1 MANEIKNSIRNVA
14 NLKEMMEEGSKVVYK
29 PEDVEASINKTEELL
44 GNKKASDN
52 QMKNDVVMD
61 VIGELIEK
69 HVPKPFK
76 ELFNPNSVLPG
87 LAIGLITRNPIAGIT
102 SGMAINT
109 MWKQFNAVKEG
120 SPDYSNALIED
131 RNIDFK
137 KTPTSVFGSNDPIAS
152 VNLDNKHVKGLAPF
166 ESIKSSAR
174 PINNQSI
181 DRKPQSAPSIDG
193 KAEKS
198 VETSKVETPK
208 VEKPKVEKPKVEA
221 PKVETPKVET
231 SKVETPKVETSKVE
245 TSKVETSK
253 VEAPT
258 VVKSETVVIK
268 SVPEPVGNVVPNVST
283 QTVSPEVIPAPVSID
298 VTPVPETIENKPI
311 ESVKPRVITVDRE
324 KDEDVAL
331 SRSERSAESINENV
345 YDKDDTSNSFDSRSV
360 DTSANRDNVG
370 GDYNREPDA
379 SLNSDYTNMINSWNA
394 SDSSIDNG
402 FDR

>member
-52 QMKNDVVMD
+52 QMKNDAVMD

-131 RNIDFK
+131 KNIDFK

-152 VNLDNKHVKGLAPF
+152 VNLDGKHVKGLAPF

-208 VEKPKVEKPKVEA
+208 VEKPEVEKPKVEA

-231 SKVETPKVETSKVE
+231 SKVETP
-245 TSKVETSK
+245 K

-283 QTVSPEVIPAPVSID
+283 QTVSPEVIPAPVSMD
-298 VTPVPETIENKPI
+298 VTSVPEAIENKPI

-394 SDSSIDNG
+394 ADSSIDNG

>member
-52 QMKNDVVMD
+52 QMKNDAVMD

-69 HVPKPFK
+69 HVPKPLK

-131 RNIDFK
+131 KNIDFK

-152 VNLDNKHVKGLAPF
+152 VNLDGKHVKGLAPF
-166 ESIKSSAR
+166 ESLKPNER
-174 PINNQSI
+174 LTNNPSM
-181 DRKPQSAPSIDG
+181 DRKLQSAPSIDS
-193 KAEKS
+193 KVEKS
-198 VETSKVETPK
+198 VEKS
-208 VEKPKVEKPKVEA
+208 KVEA

-231 SKVETPKVETSKVE
+231 PKVEKPKVETPKAETSKVEKLKAETPKVET
-245 TSKVETSK
+245 
-253 VEAPT
+253 PT

-298 VTPVPETIENKPI
+298 VTPVPEAIENKPI

-324 KDEDVAL
+324 KDEDVA
-331 SRSERSAESINENV
+331 SSKSERSAESVNENV
-345 YDKDDTSNSFDSRSV
+345 YDKDDISNSFDSRSV

-379 SLNSDYTNMINSWNA
+379 SLNSDYTNMINSWNEA
-394 SDSSIDNG
+394 DSSIDTG

>member
-52 QMKNDVVMD
+52 QMKNDAVMD

-131 RNIDFK
+131 KNIDFK

-152 VNLDNKHVKGLAPF
+152 VNLDGKHVKGLAPF

-198 VETSKVETPK
+198 VETSKVETSK
-208 VEKPKVEKPKVEA
+208 VETPKVEA
-221 PKVETPKVET
+221 PKVETPKVEKP
-231 SKVETPKVETSKVE
+231 KVETPKVEQPKAE
-245 TSKVETSK
+245 T
-253 VEAPT
+253 PT

-283 QTVSPEVIPAPVSID
+283 QTVSPEVIPAPVSMD
-298 VTPVPETIENKPI
+298 VTPVPEAIENKPI

-345 YDKDDTSNSFDSRSV
+345 YDKDDISNSFDSRSV

-394 SDSSIDNG
+394 ADSSIDNG